1 VDNPPQDFNG
11 PTLNADPLQD
21 REGLRRLRERD
32 AERRSRNLQAAQDFL
47 ERPEL
52 RQGLG
57 DPAPQGGLNPGYA
70 EGVAPMDEDEVNH
83 LNNPPVGERA
93 PSPEVR
99 NNRRRREPTEADYL
113 NPRVWRRRAPDGA
126 QYIAPPRDFH
136 PSDDENEEAF
146 RRSRQRPA
154 CQPEYVP
161 QHIRRAVPN
170 GREAERPEVNVPPVN
185 HGQNLPGEPGEWVN
199 VRVRANDPVLN
210 RDRVDIPPV
219 NRDHIPPRGP
229 EEWVRARV
237 RAQDPV
243 FNRGRARAPT
253 PMPARPE
260 NDENMEPEVPR
271 MRSISLEPRGRPF
284 FEDGGG
290 AAAPPLV
297 YVPAARPLGN
307 LPKIQ
312 MPEFKGNKGVPAQ
325 MWLESLPRF
334 QNLYQLTDAQLLE
347 VARFSCKGEYAALW
361 AGLLPTD
368 LTLQD
373 FKDLFKA
380 EFAVEN
386 HDRLMGELLKATQK
400 GLVGEYATDMM
411 RYFKVFDLGEEA
423 RVRHFVRGLKFGIK
437 ETVMAS
443 GPASFLQAVKKV
455 KEVEQAYELGDN
467 RPPLEGLTGRIEDQ
481 VVRAVRQEMNQLKAS
496 NRDREVWENR
506 RPGNWPEQRAPPREH
521 GRAHDGPRARSPE
534 RNRPLNPAPV
544 RPPPPPARPP
554 VEENAQGE
562 AFNGRCPRC
571 LQRGHRVRDCPNPS
585 AVPRHDCCGWYGRH
599 FPGCANASAQ
609 DRERAPNALRPQGV
623 VNVVTGFEPILPHSV
638 EVQPDWDD

>member
-1 VDNPPQDFNG
+1 
-11 PTLNADPLQD
+11 
-21 REGLRRLRERD
+21 LRERD

-47 ERPEL
+47 ERQEL

-57 DPAPQGGLNPGYA
+57 EPAPQGGLNPGYA

-83 LNNPPVGERA
+83 LNNPPVVERA

-99 NNRRRREPTEADYL
+99 INRRRREPTEADYL
-113 NPRVWRRRAPDGA
+113 NSRVWRRRAPDGA
-126 QYIAPPRDFH
+126 QYMTPPRDFH
-136 PSDDENEEAF
+136 PSDDKNEEAF

-154 CQPEYVP
+154 CQPESVS
-161 QHIRRAVPN
+161 QRLRRAVPN
-170 GREAERPEVNVPPVN
+170 GRETERPEVNVPPVN
-185 HGQNLPGEPGEWVN
+185 HGQNLPGESGEWVN
-199 VRVRANDPVLN
+199 VRVRADDLVLN
-210 RDRVDIPPV
+210 RDRVDLPPV
-219 NRDHIPPRGP
+219 NRDHMPSRGP
-229 EEWVRARV
+229 GEWVRARV

-271 MRSISLEPRGRPF
+271 MRSISLEPCGRPF
-284 FEDGGG
+284 FEDGGD
-290 AAAPPLV
+290 AAAPPPV

-312 MPEFKGNKGVPAQ
+312 MPEFKRNKGVPAH

-380 EFAVEN
+380 EVAVEI
-386 HDRLMGELLKATQK
+386 HDKLMGELLKATQK
-400 GLVGEYATDMM
+400 GLVGEFATDMM
-411 RYFKVFDLGEEA
+411 RYFKVLDLGEEA
-423 RVRHFVRGLKFGIK
+423 RVRHFVRGWKFGIK
-437 ETVMAS
+437 ETVMAP
-443 GPASFLQAVKKV
+443 GPASFLQAVKKA

-481 VVRAVRQEMNQLKAS
+481 VVRAVRQEINHLKAS
-496 NRDREVWENR
+496 NRHREVWENR
-506 RPGNWPEQRAPPREH
+506 RPGNRPEQRAPPREQ

-534 RNRPLNPAPV
+534 KTVLSIRLQLDHPL
-544 RPPPPPARPP
+544 PP
-554 VEENAQGE
+554 
-562 AFNGRCPRC
+562 
-571 LQRGHRVRDCPNPS
+571 
-585 AVPRHDCCGWYGRH
+585 
-599 FPGCANASAQ
+599 Q
-609 DRERAPNALRPQGV
+609 DLLSRRTRRA
-623 VNVVTGFEPILPHSV
+623 
-638 EVQPDWDD
+638 

>member
-1 VDNPPQDFNG
+1 M
-11 PTLNADPLQD
+11 LADPLQD

-47 ERPEL
+47 ERSEL

-83 LNNPPVGERA
+83 LNNPPVVERA

-99 NNRRRREPTEADYL
+99 NNRRRCEPTEADYL

-126 QYIAPPRDFH
+126 QYMTPPRDFH
-136 PSDDENEEAF
+136 PSDDEDEEAF

-161 QHIRRAVPN
+161 QRLRRAVPN
-170 GREAERPEVNVPPVN
+170 VREAERQNVNVPSGN
-185 HGQNLPGEPGEWVN
+185 HGQNLPEEPGEWVN
-199 VRVRANDPVLN
+199 VRVRADDPVLN
-210 RDRVDIPPV
+210 RDRVDTPPV
-219 NRDHIPPRGP
+219 NRDYNPPRDPG
-229 EEWVRARV
+229 EWVRERV
-237 RAQDPV
+237 RAQDP
-243 FNRGRARAPT
+243 NRGRARAPT

-260 NDENMEPEVPR
+260 NDENMEPQGPR

-290 AAAPPLV
+290 AAAPPPV

-312 MPEFKGNKGVPAQ
+312 MPEFKGKKGVPAQ

-347 VARFSCKGEYAALW
+347 VARFSCTGEYAALW

-373 FKDLFKA
+373 FKDLFRA

-386 HDRLMGELLKATQK
+386 HDKLMGELLKETQK
-400 GLVGEYATDMM
+400 GLVGEYATNLM
-411 RYFKVFDLGEEA
+411 RYFKVLDLGEES

-443 GPASFLQAVKKV
+443 GPASFLQAVKKA

-467 RPPLEGLTGRIEDQ
+467 RPPLEGLTGKIEDQ
-481 VVRAVRQEMNQLKAS
+481 VVRAVRQEMNHLKAS
-496 NRDREVWENR
+496 TLGTEK
-506 RPGNWPEQRAPPREH
+506 
-521 GRAHDGPRARSPE
+521 
-534 RNRPLNPAPV
+534 
-544 RPPPPPARPP
+544 
-554 VEENAQGE
+554 
-562 AFNGRCPRC
+562 
-571 LQRGHRVRDCPNPS
+571 
-585 AVPRHDCCGWYGRH
+585 CGKIGDLKI
-599 FPGCANASAQ
+599 GLIS
-609 DRERAPNALRPQGV
+609 ALRPENRGARMMDRGLEAQKDPALL
-623 VNVVTGFEPILPHSV
+623 T
-638 EVQPDWDD
+638 